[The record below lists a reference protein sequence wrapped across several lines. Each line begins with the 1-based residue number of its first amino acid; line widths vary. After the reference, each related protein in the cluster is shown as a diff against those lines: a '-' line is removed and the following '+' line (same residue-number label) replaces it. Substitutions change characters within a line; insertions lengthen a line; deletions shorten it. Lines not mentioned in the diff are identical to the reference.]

1 MPSSEPVRFGR
12 KRALPPCPN
21 PLFLQWLTE
30 LRDEAKEKGLK
41 IQYTYQKAIN
51 SLNKYP
57 LPLQNAKEAKI
68 LQNFGD
74 GICRILEEK
83 LQRHFR
89 EKGPGPSEATRIQ
102 NSEPRGSQLDPPA
115 GPIHRPSTAAPPPGP
130 VERSNRLAPSKKK
143 NGDEDEGRQRGG
155 ARRKREYVPQRRS
168 GGHAVLLALYR
179 QSQVLDGRSYMF
191 KLELQAEAQPLCD
204 KSFTVPDP
212 GSKYTAWSSVSTLIQ
227 KNLVLKTHSPA
238 RYSLT
243 EEGLALARRLAAVE
257 HEEEVAA
264 EPGGGGEDGRRRR
277 ERQELEDDCA
287 GVVDLTESD
296 EDDETAGCATQTEDV
311 GSSSGGPQGS
321 RTTSGNADRDVL
333 APGTYEI
340 LLCVDFIETT
350 GGSQHR
356 KQELV
361 KELQRNGVR
370 FDVRKLNVGDFLWVA
385 RENMAPVPGQ
395 LRAPAGRE
403 LVLDYIIERKRMDDL
418 CGSIIDGRFREQKF
432 RLKRCGLRKPIYL
445 VEGGSTAASH
455 LSLPEA
461 TLQQAIVNTQ
471 VVDGFFVKRVQDVR
485 ESAAYLTVMTR
496 HLTKLYQ
503 NCTLSRRSREQEGDA
518 ASDEEAT
525 ASCSLMSFAEFNH
538 GAVKNKCQTV
548 REVFARQLMQIS
560 GLSGD
565 KAAAILQHYST
576 PYSLLS
582 AYDRCSSEA
591 EKEKLLSCIRYGK
604 LQRSDPQEA
613 LLDKMS
619 CRTPNESM
627 TFSINQ
633 TQYTPNL
640 NSLDLF
646 LISLHGIV
654 SIIGI
659 VENLLILAVVGFY
672 IRRSIIST
680 WILNLAA
687 SDLLTSAFLPFFTL
701 YMAQGNNWILGKTF
715 CRIYSSIFFFNMHFS
730 GFLLAAI
737 SLDRCL
743 VVVRPV
749 WAQNYRSIKGV
760 KRICAGIWVLAII
773 CIIPFFLFRD
783 IIKVGDGRNLCY
795 YNYALYPP
803 SDLNDLQALC
813 KQRKEI
819 LAFTKFLLAFLIP
832 LLVII
837 FSYLAVNSIL
847 ARRGCR
853 RGPLRLVRLVT
864 FFLCWAPYHLL
875 IIMEVMA
882 PNKHP
887 VKKLTEKALPV
898 AATIAFLNATLNPI
912 LYVFSCNDLRMKIR
926 YSFGAVM
933 ERVRW

>member
-1 MPSSEPVRFGR
+1 MPSSGPVRFGR

-57 LPLQNAKEAKI
+57 LPLQNAREAKI

-74 GICRILEEK
+74 GICRVLEEK
-83 LQRHFR
+83 LQRYYR
-89 EKGPGPSEATRIQ
+89 EEGTKA
-102 NSEPRGSQLDPPA
+102 
-115 GPIHRPSTAAPPPGP
+115 PIHCSSTAAPPPGTA
-130 VERSNRLAPSKKK
+130 ESNSRLAPSKKK
-143 NGDEDEGRQRGG
+143 NSDEDGGRQRGGGG

-179 QSQVLDGRSYMF
+179 QSQIPGGRSFMM
-191 KLELQAEAQPLCD
+191 KMELQAEAQPLCD

-212 GSKYTAWSSVSTLIQ
+212 GSKYTAWSSVGTLIQ
-227 KNLVLKTHSPA
+227 KNLLLKTHSPA

-243 EEGLALARRLAAVE
+243 DEGLALARRLAAVE
-257 HEEEVAA
+257 EEAG
-264 EPGGGGEDGRRRR
+264 PGGGGEDGRS
-277 ERQELEDDCA
+277 EEEDHRA

-296 EDDETAGCATQTEDV
+296 EDESVTQSEDV
-311 GSSSGGPQGS
+311 GSSSAEPQDS
-321 RTTSGNADRDVL
+321 RTTSRTADVL
-333 APGTYEI
+333 APGSYEI

-361 KELQRNGVR
+361 KELQRNGVH

-385 RENMAPVPGQ
+385 REKMAPVPGQ

-445 VEGGSTAASH
+445 VEGGTAAASH

-496 HLTKLYQ
+496 HLAKLYQ
-503 NCTLSRRSREQEGDA
+503 NCTLTRRSREQEGDA
-518 ASDEEAT
+518 ATDEDAT
-525 ASCSLMSFAEFNH
+525 ASCSLISFAEFNH

-604 LQRSDPQEA
+604 LQRNLGPA
-613 LLDKMS
+613 LS
-619 CRTPNESM
+619 RTVY
-627 TFSINQ
+627 Q
-633 TQYTPNL
+633 
-640 NSLDLF
+640 
-646 LISLHGIV
+646 
-654 SIIGI
+654 
-659 VENLLILAVVGFY
+659 
-672 IRRSIIST
+672 
-680 WILNLAA
+680 
-687 SDLLTSAFLPFFTL
+687 L
-701 YMAQGNNWILGKTF
+701 YCSQG
-715 CRIYSSIFFFNMHFS
+715 
-730 GFLLAAI
+730 
-737 SLDRCL
+737 
-743 VVVRPV
+743 
-749 WAQNYRSIKGV
+749 
-760 KRICAGIWVLAII
+760 
-773 CIIPFFLFRD
+773 
-783 IIKVGDGRNLCY
+783 
-795 YNYALYPP
+795 AL
-803 SDLNDLQALC
+803 S
-813 KQRKEI
+813 
-819 LAFTKFLLAFLIP
+819 
-832 LLVII
+832 
-837 FSYLAVNSIL
+837 
-847 ARRGCR
+847 
-853 RGPLRLVRLVT
+853 
-864 FFLCWAPYHLL
+864 
-875 IIMEVMA
+875 
-882 PNKHP
+882 
-887 VKKLTEKALPV
+887 
-898 AATIAFLNATLNPI
+898 
-912 LYVFSCNDLRMKIR
+912 
-926 YSFGAVM
+926 
-933 ERVRW
+933 